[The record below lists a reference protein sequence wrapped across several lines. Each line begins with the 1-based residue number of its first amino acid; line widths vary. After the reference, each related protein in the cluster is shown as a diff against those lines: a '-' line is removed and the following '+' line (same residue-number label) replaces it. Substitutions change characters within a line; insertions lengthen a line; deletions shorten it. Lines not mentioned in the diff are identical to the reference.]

1 MPVTKVRYTLLS
13 KQSLE
18 QEGPGLGNFHGI
30 NSGNLGDNMDDKV
43 SGAEV
48 RWWPASPLVPEL
60 QGNGS
65 FTPRPRPMPPPAPA
79 GFTSA
84 LPVWSQVRGLDAAA
98 AKMHETGKKGRKGVR
113 PGPLRWEDSW
123 VWSCKNLAST
133 GSTTLSAV
141 WGWREW
147 QPRTEEPGG
156 HWSCLPGLDTRISL
170 FRASCPVYSQ
180 LLCLFSLVTVSS
192 DLPVLLS
199 CPFLKLR
206 EVVDAQIVPEFE
218 ALRLLF
224 LFLPPPTFLLC
235 HLPQQPGDDIQSTEQ
250 QAGQS

>member
-1 MPVTKVRYTLLS
+1 M
-13 KQSLE
+13 
-18 QEGPGLGNFHGI
+18 
-30 NSGNLGDNMDDKV
+30 GDNTDDKV
-43 SGAEV
+43 SGAEAR
-48 RWWPASPLVPEL
+48 RWSASPLVPEL

-133 GSTTLSAV
+133 GSTMLSAV

-192 DLPVLLS
+192 DLPSPPVLSL
-199 CPFLKLR
+199 L
-206 EVVDAQIVPEFE
+206 E
-218 ALRLLF
+218 ASGGGGCADSPRVRSPPLPLPISPPTH
-224 LFLPPPTFLLC
+224 LPP
-235 HLPQQPGDDIQSTEQ
+235 LPPS
-250 QAGQS
+250 SPPSS